1 MSLDTAKIAIYRH
14 ARKPILDSESRL
26 EEIMPKQRSETE
38 QLAHKQASS
47 SVLKA
52 LDVVE
57 ALVAA
62 PSPLTLTEI
71 AKAVDRPLPTTHRLL
86 RTLELRDW
94 VESVEGR
101 YRLTLK
107 LFDLGITVASR
118 IDIVAESRPRVEELC
133 REVDETI
140 NVSVRSGGSAV
151 YVLKVESPRSV
162 RLISQL
168 GMHVPLHATA
178 MGKVLLAFANPDER
192 ADALSELGSKLE
204 PRTENTIVTRKA
216 LEQELAKVARRGWGV
231 DNEEYDY
238 GLTCVAAPIYDR
250 GERVTAAI
258 SAAGPTARMTDHRL
272 EAVGRSV
279 TAAAADISKRL
290 GYAEGSAS
298 RVAHITA

>member
-1 MSLDTAKIAIYRH
+1 
-14 ARKPILDSESRL
+14 
-26 EEIMPKQRSETE
+26 MPRQRSETE

-52 LDVVE
+52 LDVME

-62 PSPLTLTEI
+62 PTPLTLTEI

-94 VESVEGR
+94 VESVDGR

-118 IDIVAESRPRVEELC
+118 IDIVAESRPRGEELC
-133 REVDETI
+133 RELDETI
-140 NVSVRSGGSAV
+140 NVSVRSGSSAV

-178 MGKVLLAFANPDER
+178 MGKVLLAYADEAER
-192 ADALSELGSKLE
+192 ADTLRDLGSKLDA
-204 PRTENTIVTRKA
+204 RTEHTITTRKA
-216 LEQELAKVARRGWGV
+216 LEQELGEVTERGWAV

-238 GLTCVAAPIYDR
+238 GLTCVAAPIFDR

-258 SAAGPTARMTDHRL
+258 SVAGPTARMSGRL
-272 EAVGRSV
+272 DSVGHSV

-290 GYAEGSAS
+290 GYAPGSA
-298 RVAHITA
+298 RQAAHVTA